1 MIRARLGPRLLAAI
15 VLASTCLALI
25 ATAVQLYLEYSRD
38 LTEIETQ
45 FRQIEASYIDS
56 LSRSLWS
63 FDRQQTQVQLE
74 GLVKMR
80 DVQHASVRDSAGEV
94 QSVGPPQGAR
104 RLQRSYPLHSPDA
117 MRRPIGTL
125 TVGVGLD
132 GVYARLVD
140 RLLVIATTQAIKT
153 FFVALFILYIVSA
166 WVTRH
171 LDHLSSHAR
180 ALTVDRLTQPLVLR
194 RGKRHKADE
203 LDDVAAALNDT
214 SRALAVEIDRRVH
227 AEQGSRAKSAVLANV
242 SHELRT
248 PLNAILGYAQLLQMG
263 DRLDAHQRQ
272 QVATIQSSGE
282 HLLALIT
289 DLLDLARIEAGKLD
303 LEPSVVPLR
312 ELLHRVAD
320 IVRVRAEDK
329 GLQFVVDADPA
340 LPRTV
345 MADDRA
351 LRQVLL
357 NLASNAVKFTDR
369 GSVRLSL
376 RRDGDGAPIRF
387 MVEDTGIGM
396 DEAQLQRLFRPFEQL
411 GNRERRAGGTGL
423 GLAISA
429 ELVRAMGGEIR
440 VESRLG
446 AGSRFWFALALPVV
460 DARPIDA
467 APAHDIAAYEGDRR
481 RILVVDDLP
490 QNRTLLVEMLAPIG
504 FAVSEAANGD
514 EALQRMQSAT
524 PDLVLMDMEMPGLDG
539 LQATRFIR
547 GHATWGATPIIAVS
561 ASNIPREDC
570 LAAGANAFLTKP
582 LDRDSLLEEIGAC
595 LDLRWRAAAA

>member
-1 MIRARLGPRLLAAI
+1 VKRRRLGPRLLAAI
-15 VLASTCLALI
+15 VLASTCLALV

-38 LTEIETQ
+38 LSEIDEQ
-45 FRQIEASYIDS
+45 FRQIEASYLDS

-80 DVQHASVRDSAGEV
+80 DVQHASVRDSAGET
-94 QSVGPPQGAR
+94 QSVGPADGKR
-104 RLQRSYPLHSPDA
+104 RLQRSYVLRSPDA

-125 TVGVGLD
+125 SVGVGLD
-132 GVYARLVD
+132 GVYARLID
-140 RLLVIATTQAIKT
+140 RLLVIAATQAVKT

-166 WVTRH
+166 WVTRP

-194 RGKRHKADE
+194 RGKRHRPDE

-214 SRALAVEIDRRVH
+214 SRALAAEIDRRVH
-227 AEQGSRAKSAVLANV
+227 AEQSSRAKTAVLANV

-263 DRLDAHQRQ
+263 ERLDARQRQ
-272 QVATIQSSGE
+272 QVATIQASGE

-289 DLLDLARIEAGKLD
+289 DLLDLARIEAGKLE
-303 LEPSVVPLR
+303 LAPSEVPLR

-329 GLQFVVDADPA
+329 GVAFVVDVDPA
-340 LPRTV
+340 LPRAV

-357 NLASNAVKFTDR
+357 NLASNAVKFTDH
-369 GSVRLSL
+369 GSVRLAV
-376 RRDGDGAPIRF
+376 RRAGTDGTIRF
-387 MVEDTGIGM
+387 AVEDTGIGM
-396 DEAQLQRLFRPFEQL
+396 DDAQLQRLFRPFEQVST
-411 GNRERRAGGTGL
+411 RERRAGGTGL
-423 GLAISA
+423 GLAISR
-429 ELVRAMGGEIR
+429 ELVRGMGGELQVR
-440 VESRLG
+440 SRPG
-446 AGSRFWFALALPVV
+446 EGSRFWFELPLPVV

-467 APAHDIAAYEGDRR
+467 APARDIAAYDGDRR
-481 RILVVDDLP
+481 HILVVDDLP

-514 EALQRMQSAT
+514 EALQHMQTTT
-524 PDLVLMDMEMPGLDG
+524 PDLVLMDMEMPGLNG
-539 LQATRFIR
+539 LQATRVIR
-547 GHATWGATPIIAVS
+547 GHADWGATPIIAVS

-570 LAAGANAFLTKP
+570 IAAGANAFLTKP
-582 LDRDSLLEEIGAC
+582 LDRDSLLEEIGTC
-595 LDLRWRAAAA
+595 LGLRWRTAA